1 MKTSSKFSTAS
12 LIAFL
17 VVFGLLM
24 NGAYKHNLN
33 YTEVFLTI
41 LSAYMIMILESC
53 SGLMAIRETLTTDA
67 LTEIQLMNGAK
78 GCAVEVTSTTTLPRV
93 HWYMGGRLIRN
104 SEVVAIVNCMWTI
117 GNVTRMVRVMR
128 TLNDRL
134 PVTSEGERAF
144 INVPQ

>member
-1 MKTSSKFSTAS
+1 MKTSEKFSLAAT
-12 LIAFL
+12 IAFL

-24 NGAYKHNLN
+24 NGAYKHGLN
-33 YTEVFLTI
+33 YIEVFLAI
-41 LSAYMIMILESC
+41 LSAYMIMVFGTY

-78 GCAVEVTSTTTLPRV
+78 GCAVEVTSTTPLPWV
-93 HWYMGGRLIRN
+93 HWYMGGRFIRN

-128 TLNDRL
+128 TPNDRL
-134 PVTSEGERAF
+134 LVTSEGERAF